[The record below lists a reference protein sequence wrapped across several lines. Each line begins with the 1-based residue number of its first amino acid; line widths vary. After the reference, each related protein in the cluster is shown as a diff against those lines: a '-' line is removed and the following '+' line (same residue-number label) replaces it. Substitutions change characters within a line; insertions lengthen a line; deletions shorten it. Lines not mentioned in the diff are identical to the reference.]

1 MTLQHIAARIRRLD
15 SLFLGLNREVAL
27 IAKGDD
33 PLLYLER
40 QAYLRG
46 LHCAASG
53 KAAPRHT
60 VARPGLAASSSVR
73 DSCSSRPAPGAELV

>member
-15 SLFLGLNREVAL
+15 ALFVGLGREVAL

-53 KAAPRHT
+53 LENARVILAKARQ
-60 VARPGLAASSSVR
+60 RIERGR
-73 DSCSSRPAPGAELV
+73 

>member
-40 QAYLRG
+40 QAYLRA
-46 LHCAASG
+46 LWSTTPALEN
-53 KAAPRHT
+53 
-60 VARPGLAASSSVR
+60 ARVVLARAR
-73 DSCSSRPAPGAELV
+73 QRIERGR